1 VLLFVALHALGGV
14 LNCRLAG
21 IYLESIQQTLFN
33 LCLHCRESVM
43 DLGVVD
49 VELVVRSCRLRRMK
63 RRAAERKRNPVCATA
78 TLTKH
83 MSLQSTQPVYI
94 VGKPPLSTSQSSTPL
109 K

>member
-1 VLLFVALHALGGV
+1 VLLFVALYALGGV

-33 LCLHCRESVM
+33 SCLHCREPVM

-63 RRAAERKRNPVCATA
+63 
-78 TLTKH
+78 
-83 MSLQSTQPVYI
+83 
-94 VGKPPLSTSQSSTPL
+94 
-109 K
+109 